1 MGKVKVVPVE
11 QAPEQEQPTPV
22 VPVVEPVAE
31 QAPEPVAEI
40 LAIEPPVIEE
50 IKPAPKKEQTTVTCE
65 NCGKSMLMKTYKYS
79 HLKLCKP
86 AVPEPPPPPPEPKA
100 KAKRAAKPKVE
111 KPTIIQPVFT
121 GEVSFTH
128 VKEPDPPSHIEIY
141 KQAKDQR
148 QQLRVQRVKS
158 LIAQAI

>member
-11 QAPEQEQPTPV
+11 QAPEQEQPAPV
-22 VPVVEPVAE
+22 EVAPE
-31 QAPEPVAEI
+31 QAPEQAPDPVAEI
-40 LAIEPPVIEE
+40 LAIEPPVTEE
-50 IKPAPKKEQTTVTCE
+50 IKPKKEQTTVTCE

>member
-11 QAPEQEQPTPV
+11 QAPEQEQPAPV
-22 VPVVEPVAE
+22 EPVVEPVAE

-40 LAIEPPVIEE
+40 LAIEPPVTEE

-86 AVPEPPPPPPEPKA
+86 AVPEPPPPPEPKA
-100 KAKRAAKPKVE
+100 KAKISSKPKVE